1 MIYGID
7 VSMRRV
13 AVACPSW
20 ERAAAFGLPPKVPH
34 SEAMVA
40 IGDYVA
46 SMIPKDSIVYV
57 EAPVVAGARN
67 LQSTIKAAM
76 TCGAVIGRLGHAT
89 VHVIAVD
96 TWKKAVCGLGGID
109 KAAVRD
115 WLYASSEVLAEA
127 CHDDQDRI
135 DATCIALAGHL
146 GARGALPG

>member
-13 AVACPSW
+13 AVACPEW
-20 ERAAAFGLPPKVPH
+20 NRAAAFGLPPKVPH
-34 SEAMVA
+34 TLAMVL
-40 IGDYVA
+40 ISKYVR
-46 SMIPKDSIVYV
+46 SMIPADAIVYI

-76 TCGAVIGRLGHAT
+76 TCGAVIGRLDHAT
-89 VHVIAVD
+89 VHLIAVD

-115 WLYASSEVLAEA
+115 WLYASSPVLAEA
-127 CHDDQDRI
+127 CNDDQDRI

-146 GARGALPG
+146 GAQGALPR

>member
-13 AVACPSW
+13 AVACPQW
-20 ERAAAFGLPPKVPH
+20 ERAAAFGLPPKVAH
-34 SEAMVA
+34 SEAMVQIA
-40 IGDYVA
+40 DYVGA
-46 SMIPKDSIVYV
+46 MIPAGAIVYI

-76 TCGAVIGRLGHAT
+76 TCGAVVGRLGHT
-89 VHVIAVD
+89 SVYLIAVD

-115 WLYASSEVLAEA
+115 WLYASSPELATA

-146 GARGALPG
+146 GAQGSL